1 MHRQLAALFLLGLT
15 AAGCTGNSTEGM
27 DVPVVASSPLTALAT
42 ASPDFQTRGDRWKS
56 IRLERVIVD
65 LPRGSVIAHFP
76 HRFWKKW
83 QYGDFCNMH
92 FGSDA
97 AIAWGTGIGNFGN
110 WTTEAGRI
118 FFDVMRRRGLNVVG
132 DVSEIFDAGEKA
144 QGAELLVGGRITE
157 IRGNI
162 CHRHQLF
169 TERPLNQYV
178 GEFYVKV
185 QWEVFSSLSRRVVHR
200 FQTEGYAETTRPIPD
215 GVLIILLDAFEAA
228 VANASHDEGFIR
240 LLARDSQPQLVRAS
254 DDRLTVAGRERYHE
268 PISRHLAELVEAA
281 VTIELGSGHGSG
293 FLISRD
299 GHLLTNAHVVGEGMR
314 VPIVFRNGVRVS
326 GTVERIARYRDV
338 ALVRIPVA
346 ASLVLPISAAG
357 DPAIGE
363 DVYVVG
369 SPFDPKLR
377 STVTKGIVSGFRT
390 IDGRS
395 YIQAD
400 AAITPG
406 NSGGPLVDDRGN
418 VVGITVAGYEGQ
430 NLNLFIPIDDAL
442 KALNL
447 TVAVD

>member
-1 MHRQLAALFLLGLT
+1 
-15 AAGCTGNSTEGM
+15 
-27 DVPVVASSPLTALAT
+27 
-42 ASPDFQTRGDRWKS
+42 
-56 IRLERVIVD
+56 
-65 LPRGSVIAHFP
+65 
-76 HRFWKKW
+76 
-83 QYGDFCNMH
+83 
-92 FGSDA
+92 
-97 AIAWGTGIGNFGN
+97 
-110 WTTEAGRI
+110 
-118 FFDVMRRRGLNVVG
+118 
-132 DVSEIFDAGEKA
+132 
-144 QGAELLVGGRITE
+144 
-157 IRGNI
+157 
-162 CHRHQLF
+162 
-169 TERPLNQYV
+169 
-178 GEFYVKV
+178 
-185 QWEVFSSLSRRVVHR
+185 
-200 FQTEGYAETTRPIPD
+200 
-215 GVLIILLDAFEAA
+215 
-228 VANASHDEGFIR
+228 
-240 LLARDSQPQLVRAS
+240 
-254 DDRLTVAGRERYHE
+254 
-268 PISRHLAELVEAA
+268 
-281 VTIELGSGHGSG
+281 
-293 FLISRD
+293 
-299 GHLLTNAHVVGEGMR
+299 
-314 VPIVFRNGVRVS
+314 VRVS
-326 GTVERIARYRDV
+326 GTVERIARHRDV